1 MSKGAPGAGS
11 PPMVHLRPEVPGM
24 AVGDVEAVL
33 GLEAVQPPSGLG
45 RWALALTFPTAGGV
59 RLGGL

>member
-1 MSKGAPGAGS
+1 
-11 PPMVHLRPEVPGM
+11 MVHLRPEVPGM